1 MSLFKANYGQNP
13 RMEFEGK
20 RKRKYKATG
29 KFVKRIKKIQK
40 EVKVALE
47 KAQEEIKKFANRK

>member
-13 RMEFEGK
+13 RMGFEGK

-29 KFVKRIKKIQK
+29 KFVKRIRKI
-40 EVKVALE
+40 
-47 KAQEEIKKFANRK
+47 